1 MEILWVTIILSF
13 FLALIFIPK
22 WIKKTKQ
29 AGLLWEDMN
38 KFEKP
43 KNIAF
48 SGGIIVIFAFLLGA
62 LSYIAIRTFVIK
74 STEINLEIFALL
86 SSILILTLIGLT
98 DDLLGWKNKG
108 LSIRF
113 RLFLALFASIP
124 LVVINAGTQEVVI
137 PFLGTINFGLFYT
150 LIIIPIGIVGATT
163 TYNFLAGFN
172 GLEASQGIIILTFL
186 SFVAYQTNS
195 AWLAI
200 VGICMVAALLAFYLF
215 NKYPALIFPGD
226 ILTYSI
232 GGLIAIMAILGNFE
246 RIAVFIFIPYILETI
261 LKLRGKLEKQSFG
274 KPNSDGSLDLPYKKF
289 YSLTHIS
296 IFILKKFRKKA
307 NEKEVVYLINLFQ
320 IIIIL
325 LALIIFKGRILG

>member
-1 MEILWVTIILSF
+1 MEILWITIVLSF

-22 WIKKTKQ
+22 WIQKTKQ

-38 KFEKP
+38 KFSKP

-48 SGGIIVIFAFLLGA
+48 SGGIIVVFSFLLGS
-62 LSYIAIRTFVIK
+62 LSYIAIRTFIIK

-86 SSILILTLIGLT
+86 LSISILALIGLT
-98 DDLLGWKNKG
+98 DDILGWKNRG
-108 LSIRF
+108 LSMRF

-124 LVVINAGTQEVVI
+124 LIVINAGTQEVVI
-137 PFLGTINFGLFYT
+137 PFLGEISFGLFYT
-150 LIIIPIGIVGATT
+150 LIVIPVGIVGATT

-195 AWLAI
+195 SWLSI
-200 VGICMVAALLAFYLF
+200 IGICMVASLLAFYLF
-215 NKYPALIFPGD
+215 NKTPALIFPGD
-226 ILTYSI
+226 TLTYSV

-246 RIAVFIFIPYILETI
+246 RIAVFIFIPYIIETF
-261 LKLRGKLEKQSFG
+261 LKIRGKLKKQSFG
-274 KPNSDGSLDLPYKKF
+274 KPNQDGSLDMPYEKI
-289 YSLTHIS
+289 YGLTHLS
-296 IFILKKFRKKA
+296 IFILKKFKKKVY
-307 NEKEVVYLINLFQ
+307 EKEVVYLINLFQ